1 MKQLFLFIISIFF
14 LAQSINAEESG
25 DLLWKHDLKESVWG
39 FEFSPTDPNILAVI
53 ASYTDNSEWFSQLF
67 IFDVKTGDTLKIIEF
82 EKDHLVFS
90 LDFSNDGSQIVF
102 GTKNND
108 ILVYDILN
116 DELNNVLHLGDFSWG
131 NNGVLDL
138 KFTHDGKYLMASCR
152 YLFTINTEDWTV
164 KQKWNEIYHK
174 YSPPPGSK
182 DLSTPR
188 ELSVSYDNKYV
199 SCVFS
204 PNGIVIIYDIE
215 NNEKVK
221 QTSCKDKHAR
231 FFNNSYKLM
240 IDEEGYFLEY
250 NFITDEQR
258 KLKPGAFN
266 MLISDNDELLYKIGP
281 ESAVIVRIS
290 DNEEIG
296 RIIAKNGDDYLAA
309 VKNDK
314 YFVTKLLEMYDISG
328 LTSVES
334 KATEQVEI
342 TPNPAFDILKISNI
356 PPDVRT
362 IEITDIKG
370 NIKDSFIIKMTMQY
384 LEADI
389 SSYSNGA
396 YFVRFITDNST
407 FSKKIIINK

>member
-1 MKQLFLFIISIFF
+1 
-14 LAQSINAEESG
+14 
-25 DLLWKHDLKESVWG
+25 
-39 FEFSPTDPNILAVI
+39 
-53 ASYTDNSEWFSQLF
+53 
-67 IFDVKTGDTLKIIEF
+67 
-82 EKDHLVFS
+82 
-90 LDFSNDGSQIVF
+90 
-102 GTKNND
+102 
-108 ILVYDILN
+108 
-116 DELNNVLHLGDFSWG
+116 
-131 NNGVLDL
+131 
-138 KFTHDGKYLMASCR
+138 
-152 YLFTINTEDWTV
+152 
-164 KQKWNEIYHK
+164 
-174 YSPPPGSK
+174 
-182 DLSTPR
+182 
-188 ELSVSYDNKYV
+188 
-199 SCVFS
+199 
-204 PNGIVIIYDIE
+204 
-215 NNEKVK
+215 
-221 QTSCKDKHAR
+221 
-231 FFNNSYKLM
+231 M

-266 MLISDNDELLYKIGP
+266 MLISDNDELLYKICP
-281 ESAVIVRIS
+281 KSTQIVRIS

-328 LTSVES
+328 LTTVES

-370 NIKDSFIIKMTMQY
+370 IIKDSFIIKMTMQY

>member
-1 MKQLFLFIISIFF
+1 MKHLILFIISIFF

-53 ASYTDNSEWFSQLF
+53 ASYTENTEWSSLLF

-116 DELNNVLHLGDFSWG
+116 DELNNVLHLGDFPWG

-164 KQKWNEIYHK
+164 KQKWNEIYHDD
-174 YSPPPGSK
+174 SPPPGSK

-204 PNGIVIIYDIE
+204 PNDIVIIYDIE
-215 NNEKVK
+215 NNENIKMFGCYAYAK
-221 QTSCKDKHAR
+221 
-231 FFNNSYKLM
+231 FFNKSNKLM
-240 IDEEGYFLEY
+240 VQQESCFLEY
-250 NFITDEQR
+250 DLTNEEQR
-258 KLKPGAFN
+258 KLKPSNFN
-266 MLISDNDELLYKIGP
+266 MLISDNDEFLYKIG
-281 ESAVIVRIS
+281 SKSTQIVRIS

-296 RIIAKNGDDYLAA
+296 RIIAKNFDDYLAA

-328 LTSVES
+328 LTSVTHEKENS
-334 KATEQVEI
+334 VEI
-342 TPNPAFDILKISNI
+342 SPNPAKDEIRIIGLPLYI
-356 PPDVRT
+356 RT
-362 IEITDIKG
+362 IEIADLKG
-370 NIKDSFIIKMTMQY
+370 NIVGRIDAKTTNGELTHNVSH
-384 LEADI
+384 LPA
-389 SSYSNGA
+389 GA
-396 YFVRFITDNST
+396 YLLRIST
-407 FSKKIIINK
+407 RDDSQSVKFMIER